1 MSHRRAR
8 SGRALVCLGLAAIL
22 ASALVTG
29 YDAWDEARAGRDAT
43 AALTQLQALEP
54 SVGSHE
60 DADLS
65 GPMPEVER
73 DGVSYIGV
81 LGLPAIGLAL
91 PVQSLCT
98 DSALKRSPCRLT
110 GSLYDGD
117 LVVVGLDYAGHF
129 GLLRDLVPGDEVRF
143 TDVRG
148 NQFDLQVATVD
159 ESAEGGDCPLTLICD
174 RVTVRCVFGT
184 AAVRQP

>member
-8 SGRALVCLGLAAIL
+8 GGRALVCLGLAAIL

-29 YDAWDEARAGRDAT
+29 YDAWDEARAGRDAA
-43 AALTQLQALEP
+43 AALTQLQALEL
-54 SVGSHE
+54 SAGTHE

-81 LGLPAIGLAL
+81 LELPTIGLAL
-91 PVQSLCT
+91 PVQTRCT
-98 DSALKRSPCRLT
+98 DSALKRSPCRVE

-117 LVVVGLDYAGHF
+117 LVVVGLDYASHF
-129 GLLRDLVPGDEVRF
+129 RLLRDLVPGDEVRF

-148 NQFDLQVATVD
+148 NQFDLQVKTVD
-159 ESAEGGDCPLTLICD
+159 ESAEDGGCPLTLVCD
-174 RVTVRCVFGT
+174 RVTVRCDLV
-184 AAVRQP
+184 AAHAVR

>member
-8 SGRALVCLGLAAIL
+8 SGRVLICLGLAAIL
-22 ASALVTG
+22 AAALMTC
-29 YDAWDEARAGRDAT
+29 YDAWDEDRAGRDAAT
-43 AALTQLQALEP
+43 ALAQLQALEP
-54 SVGSHE
+54 SAGTHE
-60 DADLS
+60 VTDLS
-65 GPMPEVER
+65 GPLPEVER
-73 DGVSYIGV
+73 DGVSYVGV
-81 LGLPAIGLAL
+81 LELPAIGLTL
-91 PVQSLCT
+91 PVQTRCT
-98 DSALKRSPCRLT
+98 DSALGRSPCRLT

-117 LVVVGLDYAGHF
+117 LVVVGLDYASHF

-148 NQFDLQVATVD
+148 DQFDLQVATVD

-174 RVTVRCVFGT
+174 RVTVRCAFGT